1 MTKGGRGGY
10 DDSIDSHDL
19 TFRIL
24 SQPLIGFTRR
34 QNQMI
39 RIWFEFYMIDW
50 RVTRLVDFSQ
60 KLRMDDVLL
69 IFFEQFLCNST
80 QIQTEPNCFVKNKG
94 SIRQISQ
101 IA

>member
-10 DDSIDSHDL
+10 DDSIDSDDL

-101 IA
+101 IG